1 MADKKTT
8 DKNKDMHNKDMHK
21 ETIVDRAA
29 LQAWFQRGETKDCR
43 IGAEHEKVL
52 FHIED
57 LRPPRYEVIR
67 ELLEDLQRASGG
79 VLQREKERPIGLE
92 LSQTQNAISIE
103 PAGQFEFAGA
113 PLRSV
118 HEICLELKAHLSLL
132 RPLLQARGLG
142 MCAIGARPRESDTE
156 LPWMPK
162 ERYAIM
168 RKYMARQGK
177 AGVSMMGRTATV
189 QANVD
194 FTDER
199 DMVCKMRIATA
210 LQPAVTALFAHSP
223 YAEGKANGILSN
235 RAHYWLDSDPQRCG
249 LPLFVFDRAFGYE
262 GWRDYALPIP
272 LYCLVRGENYVDTS
286 AFSFADYLD
295 GTRGEQLRT
304 QHGAARTEDWAS
316 HMRMIFPDVRLK
328 RVIEMRGADSGDSAM
343 LCALPAL
350 WSGLLY
356 DEQACAQALLLAEDL
371 AQPNPSGVGLREQEA
386 EDSLSSAHRKV
397 PRLGL
402 ATPCRGRSMRA
413 IARDM
418 LDLARQG
425 LERQDEARRGSVADA
440 ADERPFLEPL
450 ENIIDEGRTP
460 AERLLSLFAQ
470 PKNLDDWKAL
480 YDHCSY

>member
-1 MADKKTT
+1 MTEQ
-8 DKNKDMHNKDMHK
+8 NI
-21 ETIVDRAA
+21 ETIANRAA
-29 LQAWFQRGETKDCR
+29 LCAWVQKGETKDCR
-43 IGAEHEKVL
+43 IGAEHEKLL
-52 FHIED
+52 FHTDD
-57 LRPPRYEVIR
+57 LRPPQYEVIR
-67 ELLEDLQRASGG
+67 ELLEDLHRESGG
-79 VLQREKERPIGLE
+79 VLQMEKGCPIGLD
-92 LSQTQNAISIE
+92 LPKTQNAISIE

-118 HEICLELKAHLSLL
+118 SEICLELKAHLSVL

-142 MCAIGARPRESDTE
+142 MCAIGARPRESDAE

-162 ERYAIM
+162 ERYGIM
-168 RKYMARQGK
+168 RKYMAQQGK
-177 AGVSMMGRTATV
+177 LGVAMMGRTATV

-199 DMVCKMRIATA
+199 DMVTKMRIATA
-210 LQPAVTALFAHSP
+210 LQPIVTALFAHSP

-235 RAHYWLDSDPQRCG
+235 RAHYWLDSDAQRSG

-262 GWRDYALPIP
+262 AWRDYALPIP
-272 LYCLVRGENYVDTS
+272 LYCLVRDGRYIDTS

-295 GTRGEQLRT
+295 GTRGENLRAE
-304 QHGAARTEDWAS
+304 HGAARVEDWAS
-316 HMRMIFPDVRLK
+316 HMRMIFPEARLK

-371 AQPNPSGVGLREQEA
+371 AQPDPSGVGLRDQEA
-386 EDSLSSAHRKV
+386 EDSLSAAYKKI
-397 PRLGL
+397 PRFGL
-402 ATPCRGRSMRA
+402 ATPCRGRSVGA
-413 IARDM
+413 IAREM
-418 LDLARQG
+418 LGLASEGLARRCRALG
-425 LERQDEARRGSVADA
+425 VAN
-440 ADERPFLEPL
+440 ERPFLEPL
-450 ENIIDEGRTP
+450 ENIIEEGRTP
-460 AERLLSLFAQ
+460 AERLLSLFPQ

>member
-1 MADKKTT
+1 MK
-8 DKNKDMHNKDMHK
+8 
-21 ETIVDRAA
+21 
-29 LQAWFQRGETKDCR
+29 AWFQHGETEDCR

-52 FHIED
+52 FHLED

-67 ELLEDLQRASGG
+67 ELLEDLQRVSGG
-79 VLQREKERPIGLE
+79 VLQHEKGRPIGLD
-92 LSQTQNAISIE
+92 LSDTQNAISIE

-118 HEICLELKAHLSLL
+118 NDICTELKEHLSVL

-142 MCAIGARPRESDTE
+142 MCAIGARPRESNAE

-177 AGVSMMGRTATV
+177 SGISMMGRTATV

-194 FTDER
+194 YTDER
-199 DMVCKMRIATA
+199 DMVSKMRVATA
-210 LQPAVTALFAHSP
+210 LQPVVTALFAHSP
-223 YAEGKANGILSN
+223 YSEGKANGILSN

-272 LYCLVRGENYVDTS
+272 LYCLVRGERYVDTS
-286 AFSFADYLD
+286 TFSFADYLD
-295 GTRGEQLRT
+295 GTRGEGLRAE
-304 QHGAARTEDWAS
+304 HGIARVEDWAS

-328 RVIEMRGADSGDSAM
+328 RVLEMRGADSGDSAM

-356 DEQACAQALLLAEDL
+356 DEQVCAQAVLLAQEL
-371 AQPNPSGVGLREQEA
+371 AQPDPSGVGLREQDA
-386 EDSLSSAHRKV
+386 EDSLTAAHAQA

-402 ATPCRGRSMRA
+402 ATPCRGRSMGA
-413 IARDM
+413 IAREM
-418 LDLARQG
+418 LDLAQEG
-425 LERQDEARRGSVADA
+425 LARRCRALGV
-440 ADERPFLEPL
+440 ADERSFLEPL
-450 ENIIDEGRTP
+450 ENITDEGRTP
-460 AERLLSLFAQ
+460 AERLLSLFPQ
-470 PKNLDDWKAL
+470 PENLDDWKAL

>member
-1 MADKKTT
+1 MSDKPIEMIA
-8 DKNKDMHNKDMHK
+8 N
-21 ETIVDRAA
+21 RAA
-29 LQAWFQRGETKDCR
+29 LRTWFQDGETSDCR

-52 FHIED
+52 FHTED
-57 LRPPRYEVIR
+57 LRPPQYEVIR

-79 VLQREKERPIGLE
+79 VLQREKNCPIGLNLPE
-92 LSQTQNAISIE
+92 TQNAISIE

-113 PLRSV
+113 PLRSI
-118 HEICLELKAHLSLL
+118 HDICTELKAHLSVL

-142 MCAIGARPRESDTE
+142 MCAIGARPRESDSE

-168 RKYMARQGK
+168 RTYMAQQGK
-177 AGVSMMGRTATV
+177 MGVAMMGRTATV

-194 FTDER
+194 YTDEA

-210 LQPAVTALFAHSP
+210 LQPVVTALFAHSP
-223 YAEGKANGILSN
+223 YSEGKANGILSN
-235 RAHYWLDSDPQRCG
+235 RAHYWLDSDAQRCG
-249 LPLFVFDRAFGYE
+249 MPLFVFDQAFGYE

-272 LYCLVRGENYVDTS
+272 LYCLVRDERYIDTS
-286 AFSFADYLD
+286 DFSFADYLD
-295 GTRGEQLRT
+295 NARGESLRE
-304 QHGAARTEDWAS
+304 QHGSARIEDWAS

-350 WSGLLY
+350 WAGLLY
-356 DEQACAQALLLAEDL
+356 DEQAQAQALLLAEEL
-371 AQPNPSGVGLREQEA
+371 AQPHPSGVGLCDQEA
-386 EDSLSSAHRKV
+386 EDSLSNASKKV

-402 ATPCRGRSMRA
+402 ATPCRGRDVGA

-418 LDLARQG
+418 VDLAREG
-425 LERQDEARRGSVADA
+425 LARRCRTQGGE
-440 ADERPFLEPL
+440 DERPFLEPL
-450 ENIIDEGRTP
+450 ESIIEEARTP
-460 AERLLSLFAQ
+460 AERLLALFPQ